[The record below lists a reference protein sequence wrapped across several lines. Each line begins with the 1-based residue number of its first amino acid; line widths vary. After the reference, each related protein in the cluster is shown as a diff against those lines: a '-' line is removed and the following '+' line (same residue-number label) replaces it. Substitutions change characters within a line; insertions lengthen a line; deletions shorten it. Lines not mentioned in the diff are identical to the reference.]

1 MVVVTWADC
10 PNGNTGAWE
19 MRIAVSYDNGTSW
32 ESWNATAFERGI
44 NMYPFV
50 SISEDQVVSV
60 AFYGLDF
67 DQKNSDDGYVAG
79 KDWYLYAGAL
89 HHPMEGDEWD
99 FRIVDPTPL
108 HTVTEYEESS
118 GDTHALHDF
127 FETVISPDGSWVGI
141 AYQENVGLHPFE
153 ENEEQRYIKFVR
165 GDMSS
170 EHSIVTNSEGSSM
183 MMPMFA
189 VNELILASRT

>member
-1 MVVVTWADC
+1 
-10 PNGNTGAWE
+10 
-19 MRIAVSYDNGTSW
+19 
-32 ESWNATAFERGI
+32 
-44 NMYPFV
+44 MYPFV
-50 SISEDQVVSV
+50 SITEDQVVSV

-67 DQKNSDDGYVAG
+67 DQDGSEDGYVAG

-89 HHPMEGDEWD
+89 HHPMEGDVWD
-99 FRIVDPTPL
+99 FRVVDPTPL

-127 FETVISPDGSWVGI
+127 FETVMSPDGTWYGI

-165 GDMSS
+165 GDLAPTHSVQQSTSESSVTMPFFSS
-170 EHSIVTNSEGSSM
+170 E
-183 MMPMFA
+183 
-189 VNELILASRT
+189 ELILAARPQS